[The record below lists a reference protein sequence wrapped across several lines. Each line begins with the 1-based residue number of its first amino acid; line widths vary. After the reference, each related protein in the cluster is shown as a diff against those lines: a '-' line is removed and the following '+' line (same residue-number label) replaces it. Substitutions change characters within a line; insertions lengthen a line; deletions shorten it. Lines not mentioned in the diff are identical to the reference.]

1 MATSSPT
8 NGVEPPT
15 PLAPAP
21 ALRNRRNGGEED
33 KPNAFWRTV
42 LQVGPAAALALLLI
56 LPQVL
61 KEILDTFGQDL
72 PPGLYAALAALT
84 TALTLTAAILAKVM
98 ARPDVQAW
106 LAKYLPLFAATKK

>member
-15 PLAPAP
+15 PQAPTF
-21 ALRNRRNGGEED
+21 RNRRNGGEPD

-61 KEILDTFGQDL
+61 KDILDTFGQDL
-72 PPGLYAALAALT
+72 PPGIYAVLAAIT
-84 TALTLTAAILAKVM
+84 TALTLIAAITAKVM